1 MILALTKYCTH
12 GHFHHFW
19 LTTMMENWPIVN
31 NLVGPRHGP
40 MWEETFEMPKLSL
53 TQFSYD
59 PLSIIDNYLFFTFSM
74 E

>member
-1 MILALTKYCTH
+1 
-12 GHFHHFW
+12 
-19 LTTMMENWPIVN
+19 MMENWQIVN

-59 PLSIIDNYLFFTFSM
+59 PLSIIDNYLYLTFSM